1 MNTIGPTQPNAQ
13 ATGTARGNAISRS
26 ESRQDSRWRAVA
38 HGLAWAVALIGG
50 VVLIGWILN
59 LAALKSVFPGKISMM
74 PNTALGLL
82 LCGASLALLSGKKVG
97 KRDRYVVAAAAFVA
111 ASLAAMTLIEYL
123 LGWDFRIDNALFP
136 DQAHAV
142 ETSHPGRMAPATA
155 LCFVLAAVALL
166 TGSLR
171 TATRLR
177 QPIVAGLGAAVTV
190 IAALGLAG
198 YVVEA
203 GLGYRLWNY
212 TGTAVHTATG
222 LVLLGCA
229 LMALVRSEGGLTW
242 MLDRTSTAVL
252 LGTVVLMTIVAGS
265 AFNFARQLRETDASI
280 SHTQEAL
287 TAIQEL
293 EADMAS
299 IESGQ
304 RGYIFTGDE
313 KLLNR
318 FRKGN
323 NRVPV
328 SIASIRK
335 VTADNPNQQ
344 RRLDQLEPLIAQR
357 IDFADQTIDARNQ
370 RGFAAAQQ
378 LVAAG
383 TGSALAD
390 SVYLLVKQMQDE
402 EHALLDRRQKQSEAA
417 SVTTFLL
424 LPLGLFLTLT
434 TLSAGVFLL
443 NAEVGERTRAE
454 QSASDSEARMAGIV
468 NSAMDAI
475 ISVDGDQRIVQFN
488 AAAEKIFRCAANTAI
503 GQPIDTFIPKQFRQQ
518 HQLDVEAFG
527 RARVTSRS
535 MRCLGILSGLRADG
549 EEFPIEASISQIE
562 AAGQTFFTVILRDI
576 TARKAAEEEIR
587 QLNAELEQR
596 VMKRTAE
603 LEAANKELEAFSYS
617 VSHDLR
623 APLRAVD
630 GFSQAVVEDY
640 GPQLPEEGRRYL
652 QTIRESAR
660 RMGDL
665 IDDLLTFSRLSR
677 QPLNTRLV
685 DTGKLVGNVLEEMS
699 GQRAGRVVDFRIEDL
714 PVCHA
719 DSALLKQVW
728 INVLS
733 NALKFTR
740 KREGVVVEIGSV
752 REQGETVF
760 FVRDNGTGF
769 DMQYAGKLFGVF
781 QRLHR
786 ADEFEGTGV
795 GLAIVQ
801 RIIHRHGGRVWA
813 DAVLDRGAAFYFT
826 LGGETK
832 HD

>member
-1 MNTIGPTQPNAQ
+1 M
-13 ATGTARGNAISRS
+13 
-26 ESRQDSRWRAVA
+26 
-38 HGLAWAVALIGG
+38 
-50 VVLIGWILN
+50 
-59 LAALKSVFPGKISMM
+59 
-74 PNTALGLL
+74 
-82 LCGASLALLSGKKVG
+82 
-97 KRDRYVVAAAAFVA
+97 
-111 ASLAAMTLIEYL
+111 
-123 LGWDFRIDNALFP
+123 
-136 DQAHAV
+136 
-142 ETSHPGRMAPATA
+142 
-155 LCFVLAAVALL
+155 
-166 TGSLR
+166 
-171 TATRLR
+171 
-177 QPIVAGLGAAVTV
+177 
-190 IAALGLAG
+190 
-198 YVVEA
+198 
-203 GLGYRLWNY
+203 
-212 TGTAVHTATG
+212 
-222 LVLLGCA
+222 LGCA

-252 LGTVVLMTIVAGS
+252 LGTVVLLTIVAGS
-265 AFNFARQLRETDASI
+265 AFNFARQLRETDASV

-313 KLLNR
+313 ELLIR

-323 NRVPV
+323 DRVPV
-328 SIASIRK
+328 SLARVRK

-357 IDFADQTIDARNQ
+357 IDFADQTINARNQ

-383 TGSALAD
+383 TGIALAD
-390 SVYLLVKQMQDE
+390 SVYLLIKQMQDE

-424 LPLGLFLTLT
+424 LPLGLFLSLT

-535 MRCLGILSGLRADG
+535 MRSLGILSGLRADG

-576 TARKAAEEEIR
+576 TERKVAEEEIR

>member
-1 MNTIGPTQPNAQ
+1 M
-13 ATGTARGNAISRS
+13 
-26 ESRQDSRWRAVA
+26 
-38 HGLAWAVALIGG
+38 
-50 VVLIGWILN
+50 
-59 LAALKSVFPGKISMM
+59 
-74 PNTALGLL
+74 
-82 LCGASLALLSGKKVG
+82 
-97 KRDRYVVAAAAFVA
+97 
-111 ASLAAMTLIEYL
+111 
-123 LGWDFRIDNALFP
+123 
-136 DQAHAV
+136 
-142 ETSHPGRMAPATA
+142 
-155 LCFVLAAVALL
+155 
-166 TGSLR
+166 
-171 TATRLR
+171 TRLW
-177 QPIVAGLGAAVTV
+177 QPIVAGLSAAVTG
-190 IAALGLAG
+190 IGALALVG

-212 TGTAVHTATG
+212 TGTPAQTATG

-252 LGTVVLMTIVAGS
+252 LGTVVLLTIVAGS
-265 AFNFARQLRETDASI
+265 AFNFARQLRETDASV

-313 KLLNR
+313 ELLIR

-323 NRVPV
+323 DRVPV
-328 SIASIRK
+328 SLARVRK

-357 IDFADQTIDARNQ
+357 IDFADQTINARNQ

-383 TGSALAD
+383 TGIALAD
-390 SVYLLVKQMQDE
+390 SVYLLIKQMQDE

-424 LPLGLFLTLT
+424 LPLGLFLSLT

-535 MRCLGILSGLRADG
+535 MRSLGILSGLRADG

-576 TARKAAEEEIR
+576 TERKVAEEEIR